1 MLRAEEFLTAV
12 ALLDPMGSP
21 GKAARYPAWLRRWI
35 PDADVR
41 VLSCTQQNAGALAEC
56 GGLVL
61 SGGNDIDP
69 RLYHRPDL
77 LHLAPDVHQ
86 ERDTF
91 ELKIL
96 EAAMR
101 LGMPILGICRGM
113 QLCNVF
119 LGGSLI
125 PDVELAGHPGHRGD
139 GGDCRHG
146 ITIEPGSQLHKTT
159 GLDLG
164 EVNSSHHQAVDV
176 VGRGLCV
183 AARSTDGI
191 IESLEWLSPA
201 GEGHLQLVQWHP
213 ERMDDTDNPL
223 TRNIILQF
231 TEALQ
236 RNTTTRGHV

>member
-1 MLRAEEFLTAV
+1 MVTAV

-21 GKAARYPAWLRRWI
+21 AKALRYPAWLRQWI

-56 GGLVL
+56 RGLVL
-61 SGGNDIDP
+61 SGGYDIDP
-69 RLYHRPDL
+69 RLYHRPDV
-77 LHLAPDVHQ
+77 LHLTPDIDQ
-86 ERDTF
+86 KRDTF

-101 LGMPILGICRGM
+101 RGMPILGICRGM

-125 PDVELAGHPGHRGD
+125 PDIELAGYPSHSGE
-139 GGDCRHG
+139 GGDRRHG
-146 ITIEPGSQLHKTT
+146 ITIEPGSLLQKPT
-159 GLDLG
+159 GLDAG
-164 EVNSSHHQAVDV
+164 EVNSSHHQAVDI
-176 VGRGLCV
+176 VGRGLRV

-191 IESLEWLSPA
+191 IESLEWQSPA
-201 GEGHLQLVQWHP
+201 GEGYLQLVQWHP

-223 TRNIILQF
+223 TQNIILQF

-236 RNTTTRGHV
+236 RNTTTKEHA